1 MDARHQD
8 VSGVVLPAHDR
19 PVVLV
24 AVVGHRPVGL
34 PPVGVD
40 SRARLDRALDERD
53 QAVLRDIIDA
63 LQSNAPETLGVLD
76 LDRDRDDRLGS
87 GLPAVDSGFDTAD
100 VRLVDLDQAGQSL
113 AAGAH
118 HRRAVAVQDRPR
130 RLVRAQ
136 PERPLDAQR

>member
-1 MDARHQD
+1 
-8 VSGVVLPAHDR
+8 
-19 PVVLV
+19 
-24 AVVGHRPVGL
+24 
-34 PPVGVD
+34 VD
-40 SRARLDRALDERD
+40 GRARLDRALDERD

-113 AAGAH
+113 AAWAH